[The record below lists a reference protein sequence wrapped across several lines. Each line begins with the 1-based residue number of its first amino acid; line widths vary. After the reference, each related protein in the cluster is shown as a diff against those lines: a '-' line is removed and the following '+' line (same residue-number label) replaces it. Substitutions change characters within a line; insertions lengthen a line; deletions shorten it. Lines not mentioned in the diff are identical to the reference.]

1 MNSDQIPRDSPRL
14 PAGKQSS
21 FIHSS
26 SRKGEQGEREL
37 SSVGKEYWVWNAGIT
52 TPMDAVITSPIILK
66 FSQLLVFSTSKIT
79 DFRQKKK
86 KRSVV
91 SVISFP
97 YRICAQIPGLHDC
110 PVEEQ
115 AFGAK

>member
-1 MNSDQIPRDSPRL
+1 MFLRCLLLNMNSDQIPRDSLRL

-21 FIHSS
+21 FIYSS

-79 DFRQKKK
+79 DFRQKKGN
-86 KRSVV
+86 VV
-91 SVISFP
+91 SEVILLF
-97 YRICAQIPGLHDC
+97 RVI
-110 PVEEQ
+110 
-115 AFGAK
+115 